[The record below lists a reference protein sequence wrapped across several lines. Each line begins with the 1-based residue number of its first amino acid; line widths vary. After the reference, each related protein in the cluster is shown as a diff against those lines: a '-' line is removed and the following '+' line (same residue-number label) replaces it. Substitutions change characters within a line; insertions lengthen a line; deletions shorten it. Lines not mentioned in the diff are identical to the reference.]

1 MSDAKERRLYA
12 LDFLRGADMLLLTV
26 FGALMRAVS
35 AGYGPFP
42 ALVEQTG
49 HPWEG
54 FSLWDMIL
62 PLFVF
67 MSGAAIP
74 FGFGRRLNE
83 DGRPTKDF
91 WTHLLKRGVMLW
103 TLGVLAQGNL
113 LSLSWAKI
121 HLYGNVL
128 QTIAV
133 LMVVTSLWML
143 LRSAWAK
150 ALVPIA
156 AIVVWGLVGH
166 FVVGYAEVPHGFG
179 YFLASSCFI
188 GLVFGPAGCF
198 STLLLR
204 SEKGAAKKLAVLF
217 GLGLILAALGW
228 ALLAFMPS
236 IKRMMTLSFSL
247 RALGY
252 AYLLMGGAYL
262 LTDVLRFRR
271 GLWLFTLYGQASLAA
286 YLIDI
291 VFREPIRAA
300 GEVLSAGLPQYFS
313 PEAKPVL
320 IWFGAALVQ
329 TYLVCKWRQ
338 LKMSEAK

>member
-1 MSDAKERRLYA
+1 MKDTRLFS

-35 AGYGPFP
+35 EGYGPFP
-42 ALVEQTG
+42 ALVEQTR

-54 FSLWDMIL
+54 FTLWDMIL

-74 FGFGRRLNE
+74 FGLGKRLDGE
-83 DGRPTKDF
+83 GRPTAAF
-91 WTHLLKRGVMLW
+91 WTHLLKRGVLLW

-113 LSLSWAKI
+113 LSFSWAKI

-143 LRSAWAK
+143 LRKVWMK
-150 ALVPIA
+150 VLVPVA
-156 AIVVWGLVGH
+156 ALVVWGLVGH
-166 FVVGYAEVPHGFG
+166 FFVGYENLPNGFG
-179 YFLASSCFI
+179 YFFASSLFI
-188 GLVFGPAGCF
+188 ACTFGPAGCL
-198 STLLLR
+198 STQVLR
-204 SEKGAAKKLAVLF
+204 AETSPAKKLAVLF
-217 GLGLILAALGW
+217 GLGFVLAGLGW
-228 ALLAFMPS
+228 ALLGMVPS
-236 IKRMMTLSFSL
+236 VKRMMTLSFSL

-252 AYLLMGGAYL
+252 AYLLTGGAYL

-271 GLWLFTLYGQASLAA
+271 GLWIFTLYGQASLAA
-286 YLIDI
+286 YMIDM
-291 VFREPIRAA
+291 VFREPVRKA
-300 GEVLSAGLPQYFS
+300 GEVLGTGLMPYFGAG
-313 PEAKPVL
+313 AKPVVL
-320 IWFGAALVQ
+320 WFAAALVQ

-338 LKMSEAK
+338 LKNAEAGT